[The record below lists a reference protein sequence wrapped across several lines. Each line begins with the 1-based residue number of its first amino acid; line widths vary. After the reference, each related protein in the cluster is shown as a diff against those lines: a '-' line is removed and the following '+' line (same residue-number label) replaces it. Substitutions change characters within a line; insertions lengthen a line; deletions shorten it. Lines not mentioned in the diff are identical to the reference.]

1 MSLLPLLQAIP
12 HLAKMGTG
20 TYNLINLNNHPDMFR
35 NKNQE
40 DAFSRIIANNNAD
53 ITRKTLLNQTS
64 SAAKSLGSRL
74 YQQAQRGLD
83 IARERGM
90 LSQGQYAQNLLGA
103 GSEIQSRVGEQQ
115 QQALLQNTQ
124 LAAGLRQETDKY
136 RSMLAQLKDEAA
148 QKYKQAKGEAWGDI
162 VEGFTGGLADVSSGY
177 IQEAQVKK
185 QQEATQ
191 GVFDQWGTKPATDD
205 YGKPILGGADGKTQ
219 LKLSDVPLQNW
230 SSRDLN
236 GLSMAIM
243 FARMGLKWGA
253 KEEAQPEVKEQP
265 KEEAQPEV
273 KEQPKEEAKPEAKEQ
288 PKEEAQPEVKE
299 QPKEEAKPEA
309 ITASIG
315 PHGVEFTQYNQP
327 LLPPTAPT
335 EVKLSDDT
343 QALLEELQELR
354 DERQKI
360 TEAIENFRTW
370 AENRDAKDSNQKP
383 AGEPIEKPKTDDRGD
398 STPIITASGVRD
410 KMSTSVKIDVGD
422 YTVVEDPSTG
432 FHKSARSKVLSYKGV
447 ALIMHHKGQPDTTF
461 QVIPGDGSLITVNA
475 DGSITV
481 RGAHTRVLGKNKTA
495 EEKSAATYYLKAG
508 N

>member
-265 KEEAQPEV
+265 KEEA
-273 KEQPKEEAKPEAKEQ
+273 
-288 PKEEAQPEVKE
+288 
-299 QPKEEAKPEA
+299 KPEA